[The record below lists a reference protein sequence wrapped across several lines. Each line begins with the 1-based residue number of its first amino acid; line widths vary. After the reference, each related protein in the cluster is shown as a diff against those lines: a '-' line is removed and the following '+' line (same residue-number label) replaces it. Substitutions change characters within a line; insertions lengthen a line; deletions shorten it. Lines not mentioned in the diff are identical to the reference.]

1 LGASFFKEFFEH
13 AVALNVSLPKGTPM
27 IVHWDGHDLSQWDAV
42 HQTAAGALQ
51 QAWDYGSSL
60 KLLGVPV
67 LRARVLDEGQQFA
80 QAQFIVRKWGKFGAV
95 ALCTRGPIW
104 SKTLTPEN
112 ESLVYKALKKTLP
125 LKGIRFMA
133 ITPEVAEGQAHGLH
147 PMRRI
152 MSGMSTVMLD
162 ISLPM
167 SDIRAQLEGRWR
179 TSLVGAEASE
189 MKVHRV
195 GTNEGQYRWLLD
207 NEKQQRVDKQ
217 LEGLPIPF
225 FDMYVQSRK
234 QPAKNILTLRSD
246 LGRDRIAAMMFL
258 IHGEAATYQVGWTS
272 DQGRE
277 LNAHHLILWRAIEE
291 LRERGIRVL
300 DLGGVNTI
308 RSAGVA
314 RFKMRTGGKILT
326 LAGTYI

>member
-1 LGASFFKEFFEH
+1 
-13 AVALNVSLPKGTPM
+13 M
-27 IVHWDGHDLSQWDAV
+27 IVHWDGHDLTQWDAV
-42 HQTAAGALQ
+42 HQKAAGSLQ
-51 QAWDYGSSL
+51 QCWDYGSSL

-67 LRARVLDEGQQFA
+67 LRARVMDQGQQVA
-80 QAQFIVRKWGKFGAV
+80 QAQFIVRRWGKLGAV

-104 SKTLTPEN
+104 SQPLTPEA
-112 ESLVYKALKKTLP
+112 ESIVYKALKKTLP
-125 LKGIRFMA
+125 LTGIRFMA
-133 ITPEVAEGQAHGLH
+133 VTPEVSEGQVHGLH

-162 ISLPM
+162 ISQPI

-179 TSLVGAEASE
+179 TSLVGAESSE
-189 MKVHRV
+189 MTIHRV

-217 LEGLPIPF
+217 LEGLPLPF
-225 FDMYVQSRK
+225 FDLYVQSRK

-246 LGRDRIAAMMFL
+246 VGRDRIAAMMFL

-277 LNAHHLILWRAIEE
+277 LTAHHLILWRAIEE
-291 LRERGIRVL
+291 LRERRIRVL

-314 RFKMRTGGKILT
+314 RFKMRTGGKVLT

>member
-1 LGASFFKEFFEH
+1 
-13 AVALNVSLPKGTPM
+13 M
-27 IVHWDGHDLSQWDAV
+27 IVHWDGHELAQWDAH
-42 HQTAAGALQ
+42 HQASAGALQ
-51 QAWDYGSSL
+51 QAWDYGTSL
-60 KLLGVPV
+60 KFLGVPV
-67 LRARVLDEGQQFA
+67 LRARVVDQGQQLA
-80 QAQFIVRKWGKFGAV
+80 QAQFIVRKWGKLGAV

-104 SKTLTPEN
+104 SKPLSSEAET
-112 ESLVYKALKKTLP
+112 LVYKALKKTLP

-133 ITPEVAEGQAHGLH
+133 VTPEVAEGQVHGLH
-147 PMRRI
+147 PLRRV

-162 ISLPM
+162 IGIPVPEL
-167 SDIRAQLEGRWR
+167 RAQLESRWR
-179 TSLVGAEASE
+179 SSLVSAESSE

-207 NEKQQRVDKQ
+207 NEKKQR
-217 LEGLPIPF
+217 LEKHLDGLPIPF

-291 LRERGIRVL
+291 LRERGIRLL

-314 RFKMRTGGKILT
+314 RFKMRTGGKVVT

>member
-1 LGASFFKEFFEH
+1 
-13 AVALNVSLPKGTPM
+13 M
-27 IVHWDGHDLSQWDAV
+27 IVHWNGHELAQWDAV
-42 HQTAAGALQ
+42 HQAAAGALQ
-51 QAWDYGSSL
+51 QAWDYGSTL

-67 LRARVLDEGQQFA
+67 LRARVLDQGQQVA
-80 QAQFIVRKWGKFGAV
+80 QVQFIVRKWGRFGAV

-104 SKTLTPEN
+104 SKPLTPEA
-112 ESLVYKALKKTLP
+112 ESEVYKALKKTLP

-133 ITPEVAEGQAHGLH
+133 VTPEVPEGQVHGLH

-162 ISLPM
+162 ISRPVTEL
-167 SDIRAQLEGRWR
+167 RAQFEGRWR
-179 TSLVGAEASE
+179 SSLVSAEASDLT
-189 MKVHRV
+189 VHRV

-207 NEKQQRVDKQ
+207 HEAQQRVDKH

-225 FDMYVQSRK
+225 FDLYVQSRK

-246 LGRDRIAAMMFL
+246 LGRDRLAAMMFL
-258 IHGEAATYQVGWTS
+258 IHGDAATYQVGWTS
-272 DQGRE
+272 DQGRD
-277 LNAHHLILWRAIEE
+277 LHAHHLILWHAIQE
-291 LRERGIRVL
+291 LQSKGIRVL
-300 DLGGVNTI
+300 DLGGVNTV

-314 RFKMRTGGKILT
+314 RFKMRTGGQVLT